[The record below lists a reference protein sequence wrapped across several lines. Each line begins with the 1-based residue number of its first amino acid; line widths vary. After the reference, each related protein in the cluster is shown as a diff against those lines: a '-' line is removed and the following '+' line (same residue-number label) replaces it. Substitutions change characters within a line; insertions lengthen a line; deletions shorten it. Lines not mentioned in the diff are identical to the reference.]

1 MSARLLPA
9 LPLFALVLLAG
20 CGQTATLHVRGVSPL
35 NRNDAGE
42 STPVDVRIYQLRGD
56 ERFRKAAFEKL
67 WTEDEKTL
75 GDDRLLPAKTVSVLP
90 GGSNDQPMTID
101 LGELATGAH
110 FIGLMA
116 LYGKA
121 DAKDNRTL
129 VLTIDDANR
138 ETIVLNG
145 YSIRLHG
152 EADKAGDKDS
162 KKTAPQDKK

>member
-1 MSARLLPA
+1 MSVRLSHV
-9 LPLFALVLLAG
+9 LPLLALALLVG
-20 CGQTATLHVRGVSPL
+20 CGQTATLRLRGVAPL

-67 WTEDEKTL
+67 WTEDEKAL
-75 GDDRLLPAKTVSVLP
+75 GDDRLAAPRVVSILP
-90 GGSNDQPMTID
+90 GGANDQPLTVELGD
-101 LGELATGAH
+101 LAANTRYL
-110 FIGLMA
+110 GLMA
-116 LYGKA
+116 LFGKA

-129 VLTIDDANR
+129 VLTVDEANR

-152 EADKAGDKDS
+152 AADSGASADGKAAAQGTK
-162 KKTAPQDKK
+162 